1 MWYLLIGFVL
11 LLSNIAETFSVKVSQ
26 QELQLGLPFHPS
38 LLSSVVVVV
47 IVVVVIVVIVIIV
60 VVVVIDIDHVDA
72 YPCSNTGGFNHDVN
86 HQPEKKTMMTVMV
99 NRKGTN
105 VKAKSIMTLMLV
117 AARAK
122 RAKTPAASFA
132 HLCKKLFSHLQ
143 LFFFS
148 PFFTSTIFFL

>member
-1 MWYLLIGFVL
+1 MI
-11 LLSNIAETFSVKVSQ
+11 SNIAKTVSVKVSKQ
-26 QELQLGLPFHPS
+26 IFQLGFTFHPS

-72 YPCSNTGGFNHDVN
+72 YSCSNTGGFYHDVN

-148 PFFTSTIFFL
+148 IFTSTIFFL